1 MAGER
6 RIRERAQGTRGGPP
20 RLRSSPPNSQR
31 LGGAAK
37 GLAAPPSLSAS
48 LRCPRESRARQG
60 HSLHHGTRFR
70 GQEKGRAHK
79 KPTGITYG
87 AQDAP
92 YKGALITEAFAF
104 PTVRAVPTLRLCP
117 TLHCGNATLQA
128 LPPGACRVPRCGVV
142 RCGVIPTHYY
152 QVFSPGHLPGIR
164 SPGVLPVGSAP
175 VNSEVRPVPPVAS
188 PGGSADKVD
197 RVPERAVKIS
207 AKRLSG

>member
-1 MAGER
+1 MTGER
-6 RIRERAQGTRGGPP
+6 RTRERAQGTRGGPP

-37 GLAAPPSLSAS
+37 GLAAPPSIAAS

-70 GQEKGRAHK
+70 GREKGRGHK

-92 YKGALITEAFAF
+92 YRGALITEALAF
-104 PTVRAVPTLRLCP
+104 PTVRAVPTLGLCP

-128 LPPGACRVPRCGVV
+128 LPPVNNVRVPRCGVFQTRV
-142 RCGVIPTHYY
+142 AACFVDIKY
-152 QVFSPGHLPGIR
+152 SPQATCR
-164 SPGVLPVGSAP
+164 ESAP
-175 VNSEVRPVPPVAS
+175 RECSLSGVRP
-188 PGGSADKVD
+188 
-197 RVPERAVKIS
+197 
-207 AKRLSG
+207 